1 MQIFALIGASGSG
14 KSALGLDL
22 ASRYDGEIFS
32 LDSLSI
38 YRHIDIA
45 SAKPSQEERAR
56 ITHYG
61 IDELEP
67 NEPCN
72 VMTFWRSLESA
83 LTQAR
88 AKGKKHFLSW
98 GVRVFISKV

>member
-14 KSALGLDL
+14 KSALGLEL
-22 ASRYDGEIFS
+22 AARYDGEIFS

-56 ITHYG
+56 IVHYG

-67 NEPCN
+67 SEPCS
-72 VMTFWRSLESA
+72 VMNFKHA
-83 LTQAR
+83 PR
-88 AKGKKHFLSW
+88 AKRAFSSW
-98 GVRVFISKV
+98 EVRASISKA